1 MNEAFGLK
9 EVIAKITEKRPIYLS
24 VIKTANPDISTE
36 VAEDIFSSEL
46 ENFKNRVVTYANEE
60 VSEGRV
66 MPSLSVLQGTNIFIE
81 VLSLGLSFSESAD
94 LVYISRLKG
103 SGTSIAWTTTVRG
116 EIFLSIRSGAI
127 RHVTDPVIVWVGDNF
142 SITTSDCGTKN
153 EVLHTQKQRPR
164 DTPFTFE
171 SNFLAG
177 YCWVVYADGSRELTF
192 IDFPR
197 MQEFRKLSSKPKNYD
212 SISMLQSKI
221 VKRALRLVNKNI
233 RLGIQLPVLFDSDV
247 NNAEQIIKQPQIIR
261 KDEPAQAFDATEAP
275 AEIPAANDEAEP
287 KIQEQFNFK
296 F

>member
-1 MNEAFGLK
+1 MNEAFELK
-9 EVIAKITEKRPIYLS
+9 EVIAKITEKKPIYLS
-24 VIKTANPDISTE
+24 VIKTANPDISNE
-36 VAEDIFSSEL
+36 VAEDVFSSEL
-46 ENFKNRVVTYANEE
+46 ENFKNRVVTYANDE
-60 VSEGRV
+60 VSEGRA

-116 EIFLSIRSGAI
+116 EIYLSIRSGAI

-153 EVLHTQKQRPR
+153 EVHHTQKQRPR
-164 DTPFTFE
+164 DTPFSFE
-171 SNFLAG
+171 ANFLAG
-177 YCWVVYADGSRELTF
+177 YCWVVYADGSRELSF
-192 IDFPR
+192 IDYPR

-233 RLGIQLPVLFDSDV
+233 RLGIQIPLVV
-247 NNAEQIIKQPQIIR
+247 
-261 KDEPAQAFDATEAP
+261 EPGEKVEPEHTFEATEAP
-275 AEIPAANDEAEP
+275 SVAPAANDVVEEQVQE
-287 KIQEQFNFK
+287 QEQFNFK